1 MPPPCCMVSAASRRL
16 AKMPPMSSGIV
27 PMTKQLNRV
36 TVRPVP
42 APARM
47 RPAGRNWKSVSA
59 SANRPVHSAG
69 WPPASA
75 KRFRDARPGVADG
88 FVHRLAVEHLQPV
101 FHIPD
106 LLGYGCYG
114 RHSALPYTVLSR
126 MDRTAEYLQK
136 QEFPR
141 SEPLVRR
148 TLRRPDI
155 PFKQQWF
162 SFCSK
167 FERAKASVSKDGFVL
182 QSVHKPPQR
191 QRVDPQSFP
200 QAKKLMARLRA
211 LHWAAAWMA

>member
-1 MPPPCCMVSAASRRL
+1 MPPPCCMVRAASRRL

-47 RPAGRNWKSVSA
+47 RPAGRNWKSDSA

-69 WPPASA
+69 LDFDFG

-114 RHSALPYTVLSR
+114 RHSALPCDVPPGRIEPPNTFKNKSFRDLSHWQGELYG
-126 MDRTAEYLQK
+126 DRI
-136 QEFPR
+136 FR
-141 SEPLVRR
+141 SSS
-148 TLRRPDI
+148 D
-155 PFKQQWF
+155 
-162 SFCSK
+162 SSC
-167 FERAKASVSKDGFVL
+167 FV
-182 QSVHKPPQR
+182 P
-191 QRVDPQSFP
+191 
-200 QAKKLMARLRA
+200 KLGVPSQ
-211 LHWAAAWMA
+211 